1 MLDEAGAAARAAYR
15 AYTQRF
21 QLSVLDVALAARV
34 RLPIVWRVAQGLPI
48 GEANALAVRAALLR
62 LTGVPYQG
70 YIAVLPD
77 ISQV

>member
-1 MLDEAGAAARAAYR
+1 MLDDIGAAARASYR

-21 QLSVLDVALAARV
+21 HLSVLDVALAASV

-48 GEANALAVRAALLR
+48 GEAKAQAVRVALLR

-70 YIAVLPD
+70 HIVVQPD
-77 ISQV
+77 TF